1 MRTFIN
7 QFLRPV
13 YKFIRRLFLQ
23 FLFSTSYIF
32 FRVCWT
38 ALVSGPFIPDL
49 KKNVSL
55 FFVVTT
61 LVTYLS
67 IAEKM
72 YGNCI
77 HAFLNK
83 LLKKIRSSKELIKEH
98 FEGWF
103 IMLKK

>member
-49 KKNVSL
+49 KKKCFFIFCCDYIGDLLEYRGENVWKLYSCI
-55 FFVVTT
+55 FEQIV
-61 LVTYLS
+61 
-67 IAEKM
+67 EKD
-72 YGNCI
+72 
-77 HAFLNK
+77 
-83 LLKKIRSSKELIKEH
+83 
-98 FEGWF
+98 
-103 IMLKK
+103 